1 MGRIER
7 GGGDG
12 GEPARGPPGWLE
24 FSPAA
29 QPRSWL
35 RFVGA
40 CRRPGNFGTPTRH
53 FFSLLLGSD

>member
-1 MGRIER
+1 VGRIER

-12 GEPARGPPGWLE
+12 GEPVRNPPGRLE
-24 FSPAA
+24 FSSAA

-40 CRRPGNFGTPTRH
+40 CQRLGNFGTTTRH
-53 FFSLLLGSD
+53 FFSLLLGCD